1 MEPQGDYERAQARV
15 EEKLAF
21 YRFLAVYVGVNLL
34 LLVIN
39 LLTFRQYLWCK
50 WPFLGMSVALVILGL
65 KTFVF
70 TGNRLGDVKER
81 MIEREMEKQKR
92 RRS

>member
-1 MEPQGDYERAQARV
+1 MERQGNYERAQARV

-39 LLTFRQYLWCK
+39 LLTFREYLWCK
-50 WPFLGMSVALVILGL
+50 WPFLGMSAGLLVLAL
-65 KTFVF
+65 KTFVLS
-70 TGNRLGDVKER
+70 GNTMEGVKER
-81 MIEREMEKQKR
+81 MIEKEMERQKQRKP
-92 RRS
+92 